1 MAKRTIKITEYVKEI
16 IQDIFSKAY
25 LTGQAREAD
34 GVTYQQASNMQ
45 ASEEDEEKYQIV
57 RSIGNAFSSLKTSL
71 SEYLA
76 EDRTDSDNRLLSEI
90 VENGELVFIFQLP
103 ANYNDTAID
112 GLADGIHSYLVSMTL
127 SDWFSITNKADAEIY
142 NRQAMV
148 SMVNIKRALYRRR
161 RPNRP
166 KFLKG

>member
-1 MAKRTIKITEYVKEI
+1 MAKRIIKITEYVKEI
-16 IQDIFSKAY
+16 MQDILNKAY

-45 ASEEDEEKYQIV
+45 ASEEDKDKYQIM
-57 RSIGNAFSSLKTSL
+57 RSIGNAFSSLKTAL

-76 EDRTDSDNRLLSEI
+76 EDRTESANRLLNEI
-90 VENGELVFIFQLP
+90 VENEELVLIFQMP
-103 ANYNDTAID
+103 TNYNDTAID
-112 GLADGIHSYLVSMTL
+112 GLADGIHSYLVSMAL
-127 SDWFSITNKADAEIY
+127 SEWFSITNKADSEIY
-142 NRQAMV
+142 NSQAMV

-166 KFLKG
+166 TS